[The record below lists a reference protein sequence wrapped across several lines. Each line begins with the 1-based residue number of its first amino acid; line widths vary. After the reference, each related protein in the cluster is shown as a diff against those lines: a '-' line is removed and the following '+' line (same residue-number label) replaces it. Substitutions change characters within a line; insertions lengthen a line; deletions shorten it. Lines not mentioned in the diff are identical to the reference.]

1 MDNMRRAICFETP
14 DYIPMNFVI
23 NPSCWEAYPQDA
35 IFELVES
42 HSLLFPGFRRP
53 AGRYVPEYPLVAR
66 KGADFTDDF
75 GCAPPSTASP
85 AQWCG
90 TRWRIGRR
98 LPLTGGRIRRSAWAS
113 ARWIG
118 RPRGR
123 GWRPKRLPGA
133 CPPAPCVTATRS
145 CSYAICGAMKT

>member
-35 IFELVES
+35 IFELMES
-42 HSLLFPGFRRP
+42 HPLLFPGFRRP

-75 GCAPPSTASP
+75 GCVWRTTVDGITGPVVRHPLEDWEAFAS
-85 AQWCG
+85 
-90 TRWRIGRR
+90 
-98 LPLTGGRIRRSAWAS
+98 
-113 ARWIG
+113 
-118 RPRGR
+118 
-123 GWRPKRLPGA
+123 
-133 CPPAPCVTATRS
+133 
-145 CSYAICGAMKT
+145 

>member
-75 GCAPPSTASP
+75 GCVWRTTVDGITGTVVRHPLEDWEAFASYRGP
-85 AQWCG
+85 D
-90 TRWRIGRR
+90 
-98 LPLTGGRIRRSAWAS
+98 PLIR
-113 ARWIG
+113 
-118 RPRGR
+118 
-123 GWRPKRLPGA
+123 
-133 CPPAPCVTATRS
+133 
-145 CSYAICGAMKT
+145 